1 MWRLVHLMVLFTLTQ
16 VRASFLLLTR
26 LIPFHYAEY
35 KVSVFSN
42 SKVNLKMWDQNGI
55 EKLELTSQTLC
66 LAPQLFCLTRPLHRQ
81 LFGSHTGENQ
91 KLGK

>member
-1 MWRLVHLMVLFTLTQ
+1 
-16 VRASFLLLTR
+16 
-26 LIPFHYAEY
+26 
-35 KVSVFSN
+35 
-42 SKVNLKMWDQNGI
+42 MWDQNGI